1 MPALP
6 YLWIGYD
13 KHGSSELKTVSYHIK
28 NYCIINRFKPRDIQ
42 SCGEAWREKRLNN
55 YISSPHWHEINI

>member
-28 NYCIINRFKPRDIQ
+28 KKTIALCTM
-42 SCGEAWREKRLNN
+42 
-55 YISSPHWHEINI
+55 